1 MRNWGSPLVL
11 FLLFAAP
18 GLGQNA
24 SVNVRAN
31 ADSCKDCRPFGK
43 YLAEIC
49 IIYGDNNTLAR
60 QRKVSCSA
68 LPYPGGVPA
77 NPQVSAIRPKDQT
90 ITIKLVCDPAQKTAC
105 DPPNPKI
112 GSDFFV
118 SATADS
124 GSPVQQT
131 VLQGNVTPLGG
142 SRTVEYRTNGPGP
155 IIIRA
160 TVQATPLYTAGPPV
174 DLILQASADASASDS
189 CPVLP
194 TSTATSTP
202 LDAPTIVSLLGNP
215 TPFILTAQ
223 GPNSIAIY
231 STREQLKITPTVNEY
246 AILHSFE
253 DAIAALAGRTAAS
266 LGITLAPAKP
276 FSVELRI
283 PHGSALGDL
292 ATRIGGLN
300 YNQFTVADVGRGWV
314 RVTAPTQ
321 PDCDTWKGFLTDIRE
336 MAWQLVSAP
345 MSEKLFYLS
354 SSDVATAFS
363 GLGSPIAAP
372 AAGSASAAPSSAS
385 PTPAA
390 GSTPSAAASGP
401 TSAPA
406 ASGSTPSAATSSA
419 STPTAAVT
427 PSATSS
433 NATIAINQPPGSNIQ
448 ISSDTTPCVVA
459 GLAFG
464 NSSACG
470 SVPAAAA
477 TPGTSSAAATP
488 SVAPAPL
495 APLAMASVAVAA
507 GTGEQTPPDLLVYSD
522 TNPGDDAQIVE
533 RNRILA
539 GLDLPRPEMIL
550 SAWVTQNSTANP
562 QAMGAFNNMVKQIVA
577 NYNDEYE
584 RVVLNGWLSL
594 KRQQADDPGFFNEPF
609 RSYIADRF
617 VADTN
622 MKRKPGATVQELSQ
636 AFLDQSQAKMADPV
650 PPVRRTNLGICE
662 HGRYCLGYIGLF
674 RRGLSAGLQDPDA
687 DNSNPIRPTL
697 TDLLLAIIA
706 AQQPVA
712 VALRA
717 IEDVEGDAKPVPLCE
732 DCVCDSEEWYKK
744 YLEDWRETKVEC
756 RRDDGHCSKENIDWK
771 IEEKVAE
778 VRKRCQ
784 GIWHNLDLDHVS
796 PPQPVSC
803 EELDFRGILGSLLD
817 VTTHEPRLHL
827 QCFKEA
833 AEALLAPGICK
844 SGETSCRS
852 SEEKQTESML
862 ATTTCESGGKNCEGL
877 REQVKSLNGE
887 DAETLLAIGTEEQ
900 LKTWR
905 TELTKTLAPLAICTP
920 TDNICQRAKTKLE
933 GLQKAETLDGGECKP
948 EDEICKR
955 SEEQLENSMTETLL
969 RRASCE
975 RGKTDCETAVEQL
988 RRLILTLA
996 NRTSPPYRVGLFRA
1010 AIADFLFNYKMSQ
1023 QYPHE
1028 FVPYDLTQSANTL
1041 NNALSPL
1048 IDAFNRDLWS
1058 YQMFVRADMQY
1069 QVEKLNSRTDERC
1082 CVKKLFG
1089 LDKPSFFNDGVVTVR
1104 TISGQPTSVS
1114 VNSQSFLN
1122 GSTAPEL
1129 PALLSSL
1136 ASLGAP
1142 GGGGGGSS
1150 TTTAGTTTTTTT
1162 TTSSVGSG
1170 GSPGPSAPPA
1180 TGLFGIYGALPAVL
1194 ANYQT
1199 SYAQIGRQLSFTATP
1214 RSLATASSAEIAVTL
1229 NADESAG
1236 GPLYTGPGATDPA
1249 FNTSRV
1255 ANHDTTTRVRVDSI
1269 KLFEV
1274 SSFSAI
1280 VERSRSRFPLLPP
1293 FVEIPYIGTFAG
1305 IPLGT
1310 AKEFHSSTAIISAY
1324 VVPTAADIA
1333 YGLHFVSDLAV
1344 DGLNPGPCSFFKGA
1358 AGPDVGNACLFRPM
1372 LSLLDVG
1379 PQQPI
1384 HEFNR
1389 NITRCFATDTSSDG
1403 CWRVSFE
1410 NALESH

>member
-11 FLLFAAP
+11 LLLFAVP

-49 IIYGDNNTLAR
+49 TIYGDNGTLAS

-68 LPYPGGVPA
+68 LPYPGGAPP
-77 NPQVSAIRPKDQT
+77 NPQVSMIRPKDQT

-131 VLQGNVTPLGG
+131 ALQGNVTPLGG
-142 SRTVEYRTNGPGP
+142 ARTVEYRTNGPGP

-160 TVQATPLYTAGPPV
+160 TAKATPLYTAAPPV

-194 TSTATSTP
+194 ISTATSTP
-202 LDAPTIVSLLGNP
+202 LDASTIVSLLGNP
-215 TPFILTAQ
+215 TPFILAAQ

-253 DAIAALAGRTAAS
+253 DSIAALAGRTAAS
-266 LGITLAPAKP
+266 LGITPAPAKP

-300 YNQFTVADVGRGWV
+300 YSQFTVADVGRGWV

-336 MAWQLVSAP
+336 MAWQLASVP
-345 MSEKLFYLS
+345 MSQKLFYLS

-363 GLGSPIAAP
+363 GLASPSGGSGAGGGSSPSAASASTPSAGSTSSAAGSPP
-372 AAGSASAAPSSAS
+372 SASAAPSVS
-385 PTPAA
+385 
-390 GSTPSAAASGP
+390 
-401 TSAPA
+401 
-406 ASGSTPSAATSSA
+406 
-419 STPTAAVT
+419 
-427 PSATSS
+427 SS
-433 NATIAINQPPGSNIQ
+433 NATIAISQPPGSNIQ
-448 ISSDTTPCVVA
+448 INSDTTPCVVA

-470 SVPAAAA
+470 TAPAVAATPGQSASAAPAAAA
-477 TPGTSSAAATP
+477 
-488 SVAPAPL
+488 VAPAAP

-507 GTGEQTPPDLLVYSD
+507 GTVEQTPPDLLVYSD
-522 TNPGDDAQIVE
+522 TNPGDDALIEE
-533 RNRILA
+533 RNRIIA
-539 GLDLPRPEMIL
+539 QLDLPRPEMIL

-562 QAMGAFNNMVKQIVA
+562 QAMGAFNNMVKGIVEQ
-577 NYNDEYE
+577 YNDEYE
-584 RVVLNGWLSL
+584 KVILNAWLSL
-594 KRQQADDPGFFNEPF
+594 KRQQFTNPYYFNEPF

-622 MKRKPGATVQELSQ
+622 QAKQIGGSAQDLSQ
-636 AFLDQSQAKMADPV
+636 AFLDQSQARMADPV
-650 PPVRRTNLGICE
+650 SPNKRTNVGICE
-662 HGRYCLGYIGLF
+662 RDSYCLGYVGLF
-674 RRGLSAGLQDPDA
+674 KHGLGGLAAA
-687 DNSNPIRPTL
+687 DNPSPIRPTFMDFL
-697 TDLLLAIIA
+697 FAIIA
-706 AQQPVA
+706 AQQPLDA
-712 VALRA
+712 ALGA
-717 IEDVEGDAKPVPLCE
+717 INEVEGDAAPVPQCE
-732 DCVCDSEEWYKK
+732 DCICDDAKWYHVEKECTDTIGSCK
-744 YLEDWRETKVEC
+744 EYSHLEVKI
-756 RRDDGHCSKENIDWK
+756 KEN
-771 IEEKVAE
+771 E
-778 VRKRCQ
+778 VRKRCHA
-784 GIWHNLDLDHVS
+784 IWHNLDLSHVS
-796 PPQPVSC
+796 PPPQKASC
-803 EELDFRGILGSLLD
+803 EELDFRGILGALLVGKD
-817 VTTHEPRLHL
+817 HEPTLHL

-833 AEALLAPGICK
+833 AAELFAPAECK
-844 SGETSCRS
+844 QDDKNCSKA
-852 SEEKQTESML
+852 EEKFLKLDTPLDVAAEDFRKKV
-862 ATTTCESGGKNCEGL
+862 EDY
-877 REQVKSLNGE
+877 RKS
-887 DAETLLAIGTEEQ
+887 AEPFRKE
-900 LKTWR
+900 
-905 TELTKTLAPLAICTP
+905 
-920 TDNICQRAKTKLE
+920 
-933 GLQKAETLDGGECKP
+933 
-948 EDEICKR
+948 
-955 SEEQLENSMTETLL
+955 
-969 RRASCE
+969 
-975 RGKTDCETAVEQL
+975 
-988 RRLILTLA
+988 
-996 NRTSPPYRVGLFRA
+996 PPYSIGLYRA

-1104 TISGQPTSVS
+1104 TISGQPTNVS
-1114 VNSQSFLN
+1114 VTSQSFLN

-1129 PALLSSL
+1129 SALLSSL
-1136 ASLGAP
+1136 SASGGSGA
-1142 GGGGGGSS
+1142 GSSSSGTSGGSS
-1150 TTTAGTTTTTTT
+1150 N
-1162 TTSSVGSG
+1162 GSG
-1170 GSPGPSAPPA
+1170 SNSSGVPPA
-1180 TGLFGIYGALPAVL
+1180 LGGTFGIVASAL

-1199 SYAQIGRQLSFTATP
+1199 SFAQIGRQLSFTATP

-1236 GPLYTGPGATDPA
+1236 APLFTGPGATDPA

-1305 IPLGT
+1305 IPLGS

-1324 VVPTAADIA
+1324 VIPTAADIA
-1333 YGLHFVSDLAV
+1333 YGLHFVSDLVV
-1344 DGLNPGPCSFFKGA
+1344 DGINPGPCSFFKGA
-1358 AGPDVGNACLFRPM
+1358 AGPDVKDPCIFRKM
-1372 LSLLDVG
+1372 FSLHDVG
-1379 PQQPI
+1379 IQQPI
-1384 HEFNR
+1384 REFNR
-1389 NITRCFATDTSSDG
+1389 NITRCFASDTSSDG
-1403 CWRVSFE
+1403 CRRVSFD
-1410 NALESH
+1410 NTLESK